1 MKNLKLTNLEN
12 VNITVAGG
20 GYVGLSMACLMSV
33 RHKVCLVDIDSE
45 RVDMINRRCSP
56 LKDEHIEACFRDNE
70 LSLTATLDGAVGYS
84 NADFVI
90 IAAPTN

>member
-45 RVDMINRRCSP
+45 RVDMINRRCSL
-56 LKDEHIEACFRDNE
+56 LKRRAYR
-70 LSLTATLDGAVGYS
+70 SL
-84 NADFVI
+84 F
-90 IAAPTN
+90 

>member
-45 RVDMINRRCSP
+45 RVGYDQPP
-56 LKDEHIEACFRDNE
+56 LFPFKRQAYR
-70 LSLTATLDGAVGYS
+70 SL
-84 NADFVI
+84 F
-90 IAAPTN
+90 